1 MQLINKNKIL
11 NNKYL
16 RTGTTVALYITN
28 VITNVLFNKLMEV
41 NMLNWAV
48 TFFVIAII
56 AAIFG
61 FGGIA
66 GAAAGMAKIIFF
78 IFIVLLVISLIANAL
93 RGKAPRP

>member
-1 MQLINKNKIL
+1 MQLINPNKTL
-11 NNKYL
+11 NNNHL
-16 RTGTTVALYITN
+16 ITGTTVALYITN
-28 VITNVLFNKLMEV
+28 VLFNKLMEV
-41 NMLNWAV
+41 DMLNWAV